1 MNNKIIYF
9 LLLFTLSSSN
19 LQINQRFLVKSTED
33 NKNEDGSPKVILLRM
48 EFTKI
53 VEDGKIKSKIE
64 IVCEIDENIE
74 KDKISLAMKALE
86 HNLLIGEFSLDKSV
100 IDGNKGKK
108 LMLFEL
114 LFNFLEVFNIRIV
127 LNENNGTEIK
137 RKVKVNYLVLCVYIR
152 VGRIGIPVGIGR
164 EI

>member
-9 LLLFTLSSSN
+9 FLLFSFSSSN
-19 LQINQRFLVKSTED
+19 LQINERFLVKSTED

-74 KDKISLAMKALE
+74 KDKISLAMKAL
-86 HNLLIGEFSLDKSV
+86 
-100 IDGNKGKK
+100 
-108 LMLFEL
+108 
-114 LFNFLEVFNIRIV
+114 
-127 LNENNGTEIK
+127 
-137 RKVKVNYLVLCVYIR
+137 
-152 VGRIGIPVGIGR
+152 
-164 EI
+164 

>member
-1 MNNKIIYF
+1 MNNKIIYI

-19 LQINQRFLVKSTED
+19 LQINERFLVKSTED
-33 NKNEDGSPKVILLRM
+33 NKNEDGSFKVILLRM

-64 IVCEIDENIE
+64 ILCEIDENIE
-74 KDKISLAMKALE
+74 KDKISLFMNAPIQ
-86 HNLLIGEFSLDKSV
+86 NLLIREFSLNKSV

-114 LFNFLEVFNIRIV
+114 LFNFLEVVTISIV
-127 LNENNGTEIK
+127 LTDNDGTEIVD
-137 RKVKVNYLVLCVYIR
+137 RVK
-152 VGRIGIPVGIGR
+152 
-164 EI
+164 ED

>member
-9 LLLFTLSSSN
+9 FLLFSFSSSN
-19 LQINQRFLVKSTED
+19 LQINERFLAKSTED

-74 KDKISLAMKALE
+74 KDKISLAMKAL
-86 HNLLIGEFSLDKSV
+86 
-100 IDGNKGKK
+100 
-108 LMLFEL
+108 
-114 LFNFLEVFNIRIV
+114 
-127 LNENNGTEIK
+127 
-137 RKVKVNYLVLCVYIR
+137 
-152 VGRIGIPVGIGR
+152 
-164 EI
+164 